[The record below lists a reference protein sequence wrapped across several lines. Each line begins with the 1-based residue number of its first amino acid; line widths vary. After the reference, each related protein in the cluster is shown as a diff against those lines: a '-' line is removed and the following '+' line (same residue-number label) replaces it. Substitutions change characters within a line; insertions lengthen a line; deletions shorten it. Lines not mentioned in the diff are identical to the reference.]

1 VEYLSEFAPWEEDED
16 ADGGLVRRGS
26 VKLRLV
32 PRPSAACA
40 AVAPAAAAA
49 AAAGG
54 RPAAMAADAATAG
67 LKCTGDAVKEVKEVA
82 DDRRLLREEDELLT
96 GAGALIWRR
105 SIVSLSSASLI
116 WQSRGESVARA

>member
-1 VEYLSEFAPWEEDED
+1 MEYLSEFVPWEEDED

-49 AAAGG
+49 AAAGD
-54 RPAAMAADAATAG
+54 RPAAMAADAAAAG
-67 LKCTGDAVKEVKEVA
+67 LMCTGDEVTEVA
-82 DDRRLLREEDELLT
+82 GDRRLLREEDEGLA